1 MTYQWCFVNLW
12 FGIVLLTCWHTLC
25 AGDEANSTDIHNESR
40 TDDHV
45 LYNASSLT
53 EAAVM
58 SLFAK
63 YGQNGSLSFEGFKEL
78 LETLG
83 LGKMHDDSEHHS
95 DEESHAD
102 DEHSEHSH
110 HHHHHHDSEPHHD
123 ELHQHSALSDN
134 CTDCLSAVCLKADDL
149 LSAAGV
155 HSPKHSRLS
164 VENFMHVCPILIV
177 QLDSRVCNH
186 DDKHDHHGEDMPK
199 WQSSPAAVWGFSLL
213 ACVVISAV
221 GLVAVAIIPVMHKVI
236 YNHLLQ
242 FLVALAIGSLTGDA
256 LLHLLPHALIE
267 HSSHDHDSDND
278 SHSDRRAVW
287 HGLTTL
293 GGIYVFFVVERIVG
307 LYSERKRMQNEHRL
321 KMRDRDETSGNNP
334 SLLETSTTS
343 QSKHTI
349 MTSSLPQPLN
359 DANDIGTRLSRHTE
373 AVTSCEEILMSVH
386 SNKEV
391 RRFAD
396 DAHDEVHKHCDPKSR
411 ANSRLHQSNGGHH
424 HSHEVPGTVAA
435 VAWMVIVGDGFH
447 NFADGLAIGSA
458 FANSLTG
465 GLSTSIAVFCHE
477 LPHEL
482 GDFAMLLNAGM
493 SAKQALTYNC
503 VSSVLCMLGMV
514 VGVAVGNISSAT
526 SWIFALIAG
535 LFLYIALVDMLPE
548 MTSVGP
554 KKGEHPLLHLAL
566 QNSGMLVG
574 ASIMLMIA
582 LFEVQ
587 LQNAFSPGLT
597 GHEHDTS
604 PVVTVP

>member
-1 MTYQWCFVNLW
+1 MNLW

-53 EAAVM
+53 KVAVM
-58 SLFAK
+58 SIFDK

-110 HHHHHHDSEPHHD
+110 DDDDDEPHHAA
-123 ELHQHSALSDN
+123 LHQHSALSAN
-134 CTDCLSAVCLKADDL
+134 CTDCLSAACLKADDL

-155 HSPKHSRLS
+155 HSPEHSRLS

-177 QLDSRVCNH
+177 QLDSHVCKH
-186 DDKHDHHGEDMPK
+186 DDEHDDDHDDDDDSHDHGEETPA
-199 WQSSPAAVWGFSLL
+199 WHSSPAAVWGFSLL
-213 ACVVISAV
+213 ACIVISAV
-221 GLVAVAIIPVMHKVI
+221 GLLAVVLIPLMHKVLF
-236 YNHLLQ
+236 NHLLQ
-242 FLVALAIGSLTGDA
+242 FLVALAVGSLTGDA

-293 GGIYVFFVVERIVG
+293 GGIYVFFILERIIG
-307 LYSERKRMQNEHRL
+307 LYTERKRRQSECRL
-321 KMRDRDETSGNNP
+321 KSVRAVMHELDEMAVN
-334 SLLETSTTS
+334 TSTSETGSTCQS
-343 QSKHTI
+343 QQQQPGD
-349 MTSSLPQPLN
+349 MTSSLPRQQN
-359 DANDIGTRLSRHTE
+359 DADDIGIPRHSL
-373 AVTSCEEILMSVH
+373 TSQNSEHRSSCGETVMTVH
-386 SNKEV
+386 ADKDACK
-391 RRFAD
+391 FAND
-396 DAHDEVHKHCDPKSR
+396 DVHKQSR
-411 ANSRLHQSNGGHH
+411 DSKTSVHQSNDGHR

-435 VAWMVIVGDGFH
+435 VAWMVILGDGFH

-465 GLSTSIAVFCHE
+465 GLSTSVAVFCHE

-482 GDFAMLLNAGM
+482 GDFAVLLNAGM
-493 SAKQALTYNC
+493 SVKKAIIYNL
-503 VSSVLCMLGMV
+503 VSAATCLPGMV
-514 VGVAVGNISSAT
+514 VGVVVGNLQGAT
-526 SWIFALIAG
+526 SWIFALVAG
-535 LFLYIALVDMLPE
+535 FFLYIALVDLLAE
-548 MTSVGP
+548 MKSVDP
-554 KKGEHPLLHLAL
+554 KQGEHRLLHLAL
-566 QNSGMLVG
+566 HNCGMLLGVG
-574 ASIMLMIA
+574 ILLVIA
-582 LFEVQ
+582 LYEVH
-587 LQNAFSPGLT
+587 LQNAISPASTAHHL
-597 GHEHDTS
+597 HDE
-604 PVVTVP
+604 